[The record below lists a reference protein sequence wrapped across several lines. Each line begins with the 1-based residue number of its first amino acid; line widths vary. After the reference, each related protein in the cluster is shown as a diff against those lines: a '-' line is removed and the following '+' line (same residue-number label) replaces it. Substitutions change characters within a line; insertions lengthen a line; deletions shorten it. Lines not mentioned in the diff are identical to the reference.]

1 MGEQFNYK
9 IIAAIL
15 NQISR
20 TSDMARLSYMGLNQF
35 GWFPEFLVS
44 CTDETEFNKASF
56 SPTCHRICFTVT
68 TRTRN
73 LISLFC
79 SISKKEC
86 RLTTGPLKG
95 KVVEV
100 VLFFIWRTC
109 TIFPTNT
116 MGLSLIS
123 TVP

>member
-1 MGEQFNYK
+1 
-9 IIAAIL
+9 
-15 NQISR
+15 
-20 TSDMARLSYMGLNQF
+20 MARLSYMGLNQF

-56 SPTCHRICFTVT
+56 SPTCHRICITVT
-68 TRTRN
+68 TRTHN

-86 RLTTGPLKG
+86 RLTIGPLKG

-100 VLFFIWRTC
+100 VFSSFGGLAQLFP
-109 TIFPTNT
+109 PT
-116 MGLSLIS
+116 
-123 TVP
+123 